1 MGQKITAIVVRE
13 LADGRITL
21 KLQGAMIE
29 ANNPCGLAAG
39 DTLRLRVELL
49 DPEVVLQ
56 IVERELAQEEAAVRL
71 LCQQLSET
79 RVAEKDSLWTLQ
91 DKLVTPQDQGDGGRT
106 QLRLDKLRDFIADF
120 LSIEEPLTS
129 QRLAELVRNMGRH
142 IGPGIP

>member
-1 MGQKITAIVVRE
+1 MRV
-13 LADGRITL
+13 GRWRH
-21 KLQGAMIE
+21 A
-29 ANNPCGLAAG
+29 APPCG
-39 DTLRLRVELL
+39 ELL

-56 IVERELAQEEAAVRL
+56 IVERELAQEEEAVRL
-71 LCQQLSET
+71 LRQQLSET